1 MLYFRFLI
9 IIFVALGGWE
19 IQKAHK
25 IVAEGEE
32 KKETNADWVSSTYQK
47 MNLVHF
53 YFYLN

>member
-25 IVAEGEE
+25 IVAEREE